1 MEKES
6 NKHDEVSAL
15 LISLLGLSKNTRVEP
30 LEEMGVRPDIVFR
43 DGKKWYVVEV
53 ANTASIERLSQL
65 VLYQRLMDKRKN
77 IHFILAAKVIPTSVL
92 KIADKVGVRI
102 VNLPR
107 GIPIA
112 REIEVHKAKLTTE
125 KAWRVS
131 SRLLG
136 DKACSIRQ
144 IALKEGLSYGW
155 AHAIVKRLLSRGIAV
170 QKGNLVEIADVN
182 ALLDAV
188 AWERPLA
195 DLRLGTVRSSIKG
208 SYEAAETLTR
218 TAKEWSMPLS
228 FTAYT
233 AASLYVGYGAR
244 HDSVYCYVSNRDAFL
259 ELKREMGEGKGI
271 EIIYHSADRDVF
283 SQVRDKEGILVVSP
297 EQTLLDLAGL
307 GYSARDFALEMVRR
321 YASITE
327 DNE

>member
-1 MEKES
+1 MDRKS
-6 NKHDEVSAL
+6 NKLDEVSAL
-15 LISLLGLSKNTRVEP
+15 LISLLGLSGKARREP
-30 LEEMGVRPDIVFR
+30 VDVMGIRPDLVFR
-43 DGKKWYVVEV
+43 DGRKWYVVEV
-53 ANTASIERLSQL
+53 VNTASVENLSQL
-65 VLYQRLMDKRKN
+65 VLYQRLMESRKN
-77 IHFILAAKVIPTSVL
+77 THFVLAAKVIPTSVL
-92 KIADKVGVRI
+92 DIADKVGVEI

-107 GIPIA
+107 GIAIA
-112 REIEVHKAKLTTE
+112 QEREVHRAKLTTE

-131 SRLLG
+131 SRLLR

-155 AHAIVKRLLSRGIAV
+155 AHAIVKRMLARGIAV
-170 QKGNLVEIADVN
+170 QKGSLVEITDVN

-195 DLRLGTVRSSIKG
+195 DLRIGTVKSTIKG

-218 TAKEWSMPLS
+218 TAKEWNMPLS

-244 HDSVYCYVSNRDAFL
+244 HDTVYCYVSNRDAYL

-271 EIIYHSADRDVF
+271 DIIYYSADRDVF
-283 SQVRDKEGILVVSP
+283 TRARNKEGIQVASP
-297 EQTLLDLAGL
+297 DQALLDLAGL
-307 GYSARDFALEMVRR
+307 GYSARDFALEMVKR
-321 YASITE
+321 YASIPE
-327 DNE
+327 NNE

>member
-1 MEKES
+1 M
-6 NKHDEVSAL
+6 NKKDPKYDEISSL
-15 LISLLGLSKNTRVEP
+15 LISLLGLSKKVRPEP
-30 LEEMGVRPDIVFR
+30 MELMGVRPGVVFQ
-43 DGKKWYVVEV
+43 DGNRLYVLEV
-53 ANTASIERLSQL
+53 VNTASVENLSRL
-65 VLYQRLMDKRKN
+65 VLFQRLMDKRRN
-77 IHFILAAKVIPTSVL
+77 THFILAAKVMPTSVL
-92 KIADKVGVRI
+92 KIADKVGVEI

-107 GIPIA
+107 GISIA
-112 REIEVHKAKLTTE
+112 QEREAHRAKLTTE

-131 SRLLG
+131 SRLL
-136 DKACSIRQ
+136 KEKQCSIRH

-155 AHAIVKRLLSRGIAV
+155 AHAVVKRMLTRGIAL

-182 ALLDAV
+182 ALLDAA

-195 DLRLGTVRSSIKG
+195 DLRLGTVKSPIKG

-218 TAKEWSMPLS
+218 TAKEWNMPLS

-244 HDSVYCYVSNRDAFL
+244 HDAVYCYVSNRDAYL
-259 ELKREMGEGKGI
+259 ELKRELGEGRGI
-271 EIIYHSADRDVF
+271 EIIYYSADRDVF
-283 SQVRDKEGILVVSP
+283 TQSRIKEGIQVTSP
-297 EQTLLDLAGL
+297 DQTLLDLAGL
-307 GYSARDFALEMVRR
+307 GYSARDFALEMVKR

>member
-1 MEKES
+1 MDKKS
-6 NKHDEVSAL
+6 NELDEVSAL
-15 LISLLGLSKNTRVEP
+15 LVSILGLSKKARVEP
-30 LEEMGVRPDIVFR
+30 LEEMGVRPKLVFR
-43 DGKKWYVVEV
+43 DGKKRYVVEV
-53 ANTASIERLSQL
+53 TNTASIEKLSQL
-65 VLYQRLMDKRKN
+65 VLYQRLMDKKKN

-92 KIADKVGVRI
+92 KIADKVGVII

-112 REIEVHKAKLTTE
+112 QEIEVHKAKLTTE
-125 KAWRVS
+125 KAWKVS
-131 SRLLG
+131 SRLLR

-144 IALKEGLSYGW
+144 IAMKEGLSYGW
-155 AHAIVKRLLSRGIAV
+155 AHAIVKRMLSRGIAV
-170 QKGNLVEIADVN
+170 QKGGFVEISDVN
-182 ALLDAV
+182 TLLDAV

-208 SYEAAETLTR
+208 SYEAAETLSR

-259 ELKREMGEGKGI
+259 ELKREIGEGRGI
-271 EIIYHSADRDVF
+271 DIIYYSADRDVF
-283 SQVRDKEGILVVSP
+283 TRARDKEGILVVSP

-307 GYSARDFALEMVRR
+307 GYSARDFALEMVKR